1 MTRGRTLAAE
11 EIVASR
17 HRRRP
22 RLSGGALERALLRE
36 RRREE
41 VLELSRADDAGGY
54 PQHLEVLAAEE

>member
-1 MTRGRTLAAE
+1 MTSGRTLAAE

-22 RLSGGALERALLRE
+22 RLSAGALERALLRE

-41 VLELSRADDAGGY
+41 VLDLPRAEHAGGC
-54 PQHLEVLAAEE
+54 PRHLEVLAAEE

>member
-1 MTRGRTLAAE
+1 MTCGRTLDAE

-22 RLSGGALERALLRE
+22 RLSDGALERALLRE

-41 VLELSRADDAGGY
+41 ALELPRTEHAGGC